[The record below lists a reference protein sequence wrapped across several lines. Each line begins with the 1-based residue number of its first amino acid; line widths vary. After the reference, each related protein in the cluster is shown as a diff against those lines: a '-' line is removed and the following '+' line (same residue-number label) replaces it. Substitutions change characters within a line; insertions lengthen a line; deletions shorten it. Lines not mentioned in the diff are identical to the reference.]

1 MILNAI
7 FCYPQ
12 DKSEMKNINIIFTIN
27 NEITFNLRDFKI
39 LNEKGEFIG
48 RAEYMPGVFLL
59 EEYIYQK
66 IMSDN
71 TISYITFNDVLEIGE
86 SKVHQ
91 YKIPLNS
98 TILNK
103 EDDKYFYCVIALFN
117 RYNRKFKNRF
127 KNKPRDKKYVYDIF
141 LQGYSILDN

>member
-117 RYNRKFKNRF
+117 RYNRKLKIDLKINLEIKNTF
-127 KNKPRDKKYVYDIF
+127 MIF
-141 LQGYSILDN
+141 FYKGILY